1 MESTNLKDEGMSIK
15 GLIGFFFIF
24 IIVSCILPLI
34 ATLIFENVSSTAEK
48 LASCIAEI
56 ITYLF
61 LAKKLYKKYDLDLKL
76 NFKINYKVYIWI
88 LFLWIGFMLTYDNSL
103 GVIINKLAPDS
114 WINEVMADEIN
125 YPISAFLGIC
135 IMAPIFEEV
144 ICRGY
149 VLQRLSKRYSNN
161 VAIVL
166 SALFF
171 GAIHMNAIQTPN
183 AFIIGLVFGAI
194 YLRTNS
200 LIPCIFLH
208 FINNTFCYITD
219 YLPIYDAD
227 SFSYIKLASGV
238 VILIICGYVYF
249 KEKNSSKFSLEI

>member
-1 MESTNLKDEGMSIK
+1 MENTNLKDEGMSIK

-24 IIVSCILPLI
+24 MIVSCILPII
-34 ATLIFENVSSTAEK
+34 AMLIFENVSATAEK
-48 LASCIAEI
+48 LAVCIADL
-56 ITYLF
+56 ITYLI
-61 LAKKLYKKYDLDLKL
+61 LTKRLYKKYDLDLKL
-76 NFKINYKVYIWI
+76 NFKINFKIYLWI
-88 LFLWIGFMLTYDNSL
+88 FFLWLGYMLTYDNSL
-103 GVIINKLAPDS
+103 GFMINKIAPDS
-114 WINEVMADEIN
+114 WINEVMADDVN
-125 YPISAFLGIC
+125 YPISSFLHGC
-135 IMAPIFEEV
+135 IVAPIFEEV

-161 VAIVL
+161 IAIFL

-171 GAIHMNAIQTPN
+171 GIMHMNVVQGPD

-200 LIPCIFLH
+200 LIPGIFLH
-208 FINNTFCYITD
+208 FINNTFCYIAD
-219 YLPIYDAD
+219 YFPIYDAE

-238 VILIICGYVYF
+238 VILIICGHVYF